1 MKLIEPNLAT
11 HQAARDIL
19 LTPNGLDEGH
29 LLKVLGSIFTHRVDY
44 ADLYFQ
50 FTRSESW
57 SLEES
62 IVKTGSFSIDQG
74 VGVRAVSGEEL
85 KIINLES
92 VLEVVEVNN
101 KNDDFSCIKLK
112 ISNNNSWFLI
122 WSTSSII

>member
-74 VGVRAVSGEEL
+74 VGVTALRFLIQTKFL
-85 KIINLES
+85 KQRYLMLQLRPEPLR
-92 VLEVVEVNN
+92 VKVPE
-101 KNDDFSCIKLK
+101 KLK
-112 ISNNNSWFLI
+112 SPRV
-122 WSTSSII
+122 

>member
-74 VGVRAVSGEEL
+74 VGIRAVSGDRTAFPTQTKFL
-85 KIINLES
+85 KQRYLMLQLRPEPLR
-92 VLEVVEVNN
+92 VKVPE
-101 KNDDFSCIKLK
+101 KLK
-112 ISNNNSWFLI
+112 SPRV
-122 WSTSSII
+122 